1 MVKLNT
7 NREKYI
13 ITWEKKNIFLK
24 ILLGGEILMA
34 LQ

>member
-13 ITWEKKNIFLK
+13 ITWEKNIFLK
-24 ILLGGEILMA
+24 ILLGGKILMA